1 MSRCVWI
8 WATEVLSDGQRHS
21 IETSSCVMNNGMC
34 TPYFELQRGVRQ
46 GDPLS
51 PFLFIIAAETP
62 AIAIRSRPDIQ
73 GLSIGQVEF
82 LS

>member
-1 MSRCVWI
+1 
-8 WATEVLSDGQRHS
+8 
-21 IETSSCVMNNGMC
+21 MC

-46 GDPLS
+46 GDALS
-51 PFLFIIAAETP
+51 PFLFIITAETL

-73 GLSIGQVEF
+73 GLSIGKEEF